1 MRETK
6 LDLIV
11 ARSFRFRRV
20 CDRRTRKAR
29 KCVWI
34 VRAARLR
41 REGKG
46 GGGVVCEGGGGGGG
60 VCEGGEERW
69 WREDSSAETRLR
81 RD

>member
-1 MRETK
+1 M
-6 LDLIV
+6 DLIV
-11 ARSFRFRRV
+11 ARSFRLRRV

-46 GGGVVCEGGGGGGG
+46 VVGGLVCEGGGGGEGEG
-60 VCEGGEERW
+60 EGGEERW

-81 RD
+81 SD